1 MEKKEITLKIVADGS
16 QAEQTG
22 KSIKA
27 QLREATNE
35 AIKLGQQFGE
45 NSKEYTEAAKR
56 VADLRDT
63 VGDFNNKVA
72 ALNPDK
78 FSKIATATMG
88 ISRGFEAAQGAA
100 AIFGAESENVQKTL
114 VKLQSAMAL
123 ADGIQGVLDADQ
135 AFGGLANKIKGN
147 VVKAFSTLKGAIIAT
162 GLGALVVV
170 LGLVIANFDEVKKFI
185 MKLFPGLDKLT
196 DFVGGLI
203 NKFTDLI
210 GVTSKSG
217 RAMEKSIKSQEK
229 AIESLDGYLD
239 RNLDKYNKITQ
250 KKLQADLEYKKKLLA
265 AEKQFEK
272 DKDKATFER
281 TKKELY
287 DQQQRIL
294 RAADEERKTE
304 NKALT
309 DKQNEQN
316 KINQQERA
324 ANKQKEID
332 AAKERADVYLKFD
345 SELKDKLKKK
355 QLEQFGER
363 KKTEQEI
370 LEEQKK
376 AFDEIKNLYDNQ
388 QLALKQSY
396 AKGKISTEV
405 YNEKVLDL
413 EKERIIKTIRAA
425 ENGSQE
431 LKQAQLEL
439 AEFEIKNNQN
449 KNAKIEADDKEKEA
463 KTLKRIS
470 DGYKATTDALDSI
483 QAITDLSF
491 AIKKKNLVEGSKE
504 EEDYLKK
511 QFDVNKAF
519 QISTALINGIQG
531 VLNITATSK
540 DATGIT
546 TALRIAG
553 QVALTAASVAKI
565 AATQFKSTS
574 TNVGGLTNVGA
585 ATGISQPNLPNRPTT
600 PNTPVQPPIKVYVVE
615 KDIKTAGAT
624 SDRLLNKA
632 VVK

>member
-114 VKLQSAMAL
+114 VMLQSAMAV
-123 ADGIQGVLDADQ
+123 ADGIQGVIDADQ

-162 GLGALVVV
+162 GLGALAVV

-210 GVTSKSG
+210 GVTSESG

-250 KKLQADLEYKKKLLA
+250 KKLQADLEYQKSLLELDKKYKGKGNQAAKDREAKELLEKKK
-265 AEKQFEK
+265 
-272 DKDKATFER
+272 
-281 TKKELY
+281 
-287 DQQQRIL
+287 RIIL
-294 RAADEERKTE
+294 AADEERKIE
-304 NKALT
+304 NQALT
-309 DKQNEQN
+309 DKQKEQK
-316 KINQQERA
+316 KINEQERA

-355 QLEQFGER
+355 ELEQFGER

-376 AFDEIKNLYDNQ
+376 AFEEIKNLYDNQ

-396 AKGKISTEV
+396 AAGKISTED
-405 YNEKVLDL
+405 YNQKVLEL
-413 EKERIIKTIRAA
+413 EKERILKTIQAA
-425 ENGSQE
+425 KDGSQE

-449 KNAKIEADDKEKEA
+449 KNATITADDKEKNDQ
-463 KTLKRIS
+463 LKAQIAQNFENINN
-470 DGYKATTDALDSI
+470 GLNSI
-483 QAITDLSF
+483 QALSDVAF

-504 EEDYLKK
+504 EEEYLKK
-511 QFDVNKAF
+511 QFDINKAF
-519 QISTALINGIQG
+519 QISTAIINGIQG
-531 VLNITATSK
+531 VLNIKATSK

-546 TALRIAG
+546 TALRVAA

-565 AATQFKSTS
+565 ASTQFKSTS

-585 ATGISQPNLPNRPTT
+585 ATGISQPNLPSRPTN

-632 VVK
+632 IVK

>member
-147 VVKAFSTLKGAIIAT
+147 VVKSFSTLKGAIIAT

-170 LGLVIANFDEVKKFI
+170 LGLVIANFDEVKKFV

-210 GVTSKSG
+210 GVTSESG

-250 KKLQADLEYKKKLLA
+250 KKIQADVDYQKSLLELDKKY
-265 AEKQFEK
+265 K
-272 DKDKATFER
+272 DKGNQAAKDREA
-281 TKKELY
+281 KELLEKR
-287 DQQQRIL
+287 DRIIL
-294 RAADEERKTE
+294 AADEERKIE
-304 NKALT
+304 NKALQEKQAEQSKINKDNIKA
-309 DKQNEQN
+309 DKQIEL
-316 KINQQERA
+316 
-324 ANKQKEID
+324 D
-332 AAKERADVYLKFD
+332 AAKDKADAAAKIEADAAKKLNDELIQEAKDREQQIIDGQNSVLDHVKTFYDEQQLTLKE
-345 SELKDKLKKK
+345 SYAN
-355 QLEQFGER
+355 G
-363 KKTEQEI
+363 
-370 LEEQKK
+370 
-376 AFDEIKNLYDNQ
+376 EIKTDEYNKRVLEIEE
-388 QLALKQSY
+388 ARIKATITS
-396 AKGKISTEV
+396 AEKGS
-405 YNEKVLDL
+405 
-413 EKERIIKTIRAA
+413 KE
-425 ENGSQE
+425 
-431 LKQAQLEL
+431 LMQAQLEL
-439 AEFEIKNNQN
+439 AEFQIKTN
-449 KNAKIEADDKEKEA
+449 KNKNDKIEADDKENNDK
-463 KTLKRIS
+463 LKADIS
-470 DGYKATTDALDSI
+470 STFENINNALNTI
-483 QAITDLSF
+483 QSLSDVAF

-504 EEDYLKK
+504 EEEYLKK
-511 QFDVNKAF
+511 QFDINKAF
-519 QISTALINGIQG
+519 QISTAIINGIQG
-531 VLNITATSK
+531 ILNIKATSK
-540 DATGIT
+540 DASGIT
-546 TALRIAG
+546 TALRVAA
-553 QVALTAASVAKI
+553 QVSLTAARVAKI
-565 AATQFKSTS
+565 ASTQFKSTS

-585 ATGISQPNLPNRPTT
+585 ATGISQPNLPNRPTA